1 MTSREK
7 FNQFLLT
14 IDLVRYR
21 EKYRHIKLVELDLPR
36 NIQAIYHLYQE
47 YWERRKNFSSFE
59 KFYETYSRKK
69 SRKRVVRNFGAL
81 IGYFA

>member
-14 IDLVRYR
+14 IDLIRYR

-36 NIQAIYHLYQE
+36 NIQAIYHLYQG
-47 YWERRKNFSSFE
+47 
-59 KFYETYSRKK
+59 
-69 SRKRVVRNFGAL
+69 KRVVKG
-81 IGYFA
+81 